1 VSEENDHAAVR
12 VPPPVVG
19 VLTILSG
26 FGLGWF
32 FPLVDGFGFPSPARY
47 WIGGTV
53 CIVAILVLA
62 IWPIRLFQNIEQDPK
77 PWTSTPEIIV
87 EGPYKFTRNPM
98 YVMMLLVC
106 IGFAI
111 ILAEVW
117 ILILT
122 PVCGAI
128 IYFTAIRHEEEYLEE
143 KFGDDYREYK
153 KNVRRW
159 I

>member
-1 VSEENDHAAVR
+1 
-12 VPPPVVG
+12 
-19 VLTILSG
+19 
-26 FGLGWF
+26 
-32 FPLVDGFGFPSPARY
+32 
-47 WIGGTV
+47 
-53 CIVAILVLA
+53 
-62 IWPIRLFQNIEQDPK
+62 LFQNIEQDPK

-143 KFGDDYREYK
+143 KFGDDYREYR